1 MTSNVAFDV
10 VVLARGLQKP
20 WSVEP
25 MPNGDLLITEKP
37 GRLRIVSAA
46 GEVSDAI
53 AGVPAVDSRGQGGLL
68 DVELSPDFATDRT
81 IFFSFSEPREGG
93 NGTSVA
99 RAVLSTDRL
108 RLEQVR
114 VLFRAMPTY
123 NGRLHYGSRVLVGP
137 DRKLYI
143 TLGERSD
150 LVTRPQAQ
158 DLNSHLGKIVR
169 INTDGTVPQDNPF
182 VGRTDAK
189 PEIWTLGHRNV
200 QAAAFDPEGRLWD
213 VEHGARGGDELNLVE
228 KGKNYGWPVVAYG
241 IEYSCQPIPNTNK
254 AGAGYEQPVSY

>member
-1 MTSNVAFDV
+1 MHTISTNNRAFDARLIASIVLLASVACTPRGNDSTTNGTVRDSAGGALPTTAAPSSGCGAPLETRAANAPQQTPAFEGQTRGCSVTSNVAFDV

-99 RAVLSTDRL
+99 RARSTSSSKPWAPLGCR
-108 RLEQVR
+108 
-114 VLFRAMPTY
+114 RA
-123 NGRLHYGSRVLVGP
+123 
-137 DRKLYI
+137 
-143 TLGERSD
+143 RS
-150 LVTRPQAQ
+150 A
-158 DLNSHLGKIVR
+158 GC
-169 INTDGTVPQDNPF
+169 
-182 VGRTDAK
+182 AK
-189 PEIWTLGHRNV
+189 RSM
-200 QAAAFDPEGRLWD
+200 
-213 VEHGARGGDELNLVE
+213 AR
-228 KGKNYGWPVVAYG
+228 
-241 IEYSCQPIPNTNK
+241 
-254 AGAGYEQPVSY
+254 